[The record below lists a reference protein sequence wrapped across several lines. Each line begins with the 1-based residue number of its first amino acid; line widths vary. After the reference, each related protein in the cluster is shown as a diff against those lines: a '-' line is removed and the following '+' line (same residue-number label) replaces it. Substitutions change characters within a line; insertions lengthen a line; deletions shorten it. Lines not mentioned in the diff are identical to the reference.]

1 MSYQQPGTLWKSGY
15 FWLLV
20 RKMTRLSNLTTRNL
34 LIAMHDAIATA
45 VALLASFYLRFEG
58 DWFFDRVPLL
68 LRMLPFFIAL
78 SIVVCYAFNLTTTKW
93 RFFSLPDVLNILR
106 AAAVLT
112 VALVVLDYIFVA
124 PNVHGSSV
132 APNVQGAFFLG
143 KITIILYF
151 FLEVFFLSGSR
162 FVYRYFRYT
171 RARYHARTDEDA
183 APALLIGR
191 AADAEVLLRAIES
204 GAVKRL
210 WPVGVL
216 SPSPADRGQMIRNIP
231 VLGGIDDLDDVIEDF
246 AKRNKPIARVVM
258 APSAFEPDAR
268 PESVLMRA
276 RRHGLIVSRLPSLES
291 GDAPRLTAV
300 AVEDL
305 LLRPSEKIDYARLE
319 ALVKNKSVIVT
330 GGGGSIG
337 SEICDRVATFGAARL
352 LVIENSEPALYAV
365 VESLTAQNTE
375 AAIEGRIADIRD
387 RDRIHRLMSEFK
399 PDIVFHAAALK
410 HVPILE
416 RDWSEGVK
424 TNIFGSINVADAAIA
439 SGAEAM
445 VMISTDKA
453 IEPVSMLGLTKR
465 FAEMYCQALDHDL
478 ATQSDGKSRMR
489 LISVR
494 FGNVLA
500 SNGSV
505 VPKFKAQIEAGG
517 PVTVTH
523 PDMVRYFMTIREAC
537 DLVLT
542 AATHALTPVR
552 PDVSVYVLNMGQ
564 PVKIV
569 DLAERMIRL
578 SGLQPGHDIEI
589 VFTGMRPGERL
600 NEILFATE
608 EPTVEIGLAGIMAAK
623 PNEPPMQ
630 TLRKWIGMLE
640 QAIAKDDRAT
650 IKAVLKDAV
659 PEFGPVAAAE
669 ATARSGPILQS

>member
-1 MSYQQPGTLWKSGY
+1 
-15 FWLLV
+15 
-20 RKMTRLSNLTTRNL
+20 MTRLSNLTYRNL
-34 LIAMHDAIATA
+34 LIALHDALATTFA
-45 VALLASFYLRFEG
+45 VVASFYLRFEG
-58 DWFFDRVPLL
+58 ELFFDRLPLL
-68 LRMLPFFIAL
+68 LRILPYFVAF
-78 SIVVCYAFNLTTTKW
+78 SVVVCYAFNLTTTKW
-93 RFFSLPDVLNILR
+93 RFISLPDALNILR

-112 VALVVLDYIFVA
+112 VALLVLDYIFVA
-124 PNVHGSSV
+124 PNVHGT
-132 APNVQGAFFLG
+132 FFLG
-143 KITIILYF
+143 KITIVLYW
-151 FLEVFFLSGSR
+151 FLEVFFLSALR
-162 FVYRYFRYT
+162 FAYRYFRYT
-171 RARYHARTDEDA
+171 RAIHHAKAEDA
-183 APALLIGR
+183 SPTLLIGR
-191 AADAEVLLRAIES
+191 TADVEVLLRGIES

-210 WPVGVL
+210 WPVGLL
-216 SPSPADRGQMIRNIP
+216 SPSRADRGQLIRNIP
-231 VLGGIDDLDDVIEDF
+231 VLGGIDDFEDVIRDF
-246 AKRNKPIARVVM
+246 ERRGKSIARVVM
-258 APSAFEPDAR
+258 APSSFEPEAH
-268 PESVLMRA
+268 PEAVLMQA
-276 RRHGLIVSRLPSLES
+276 RRLGLIVSRLPSLES
-291 GDAPRLTAV
+291 GEIPRLTPV

-319 ALVKNKSVIVT
+319 VLVKGKAVIVT

-337 SEICDRVATFGAARL
+337 SEICDRLVTFGAARL
-352 LVIENSEPALYAV
+352 LIIENSEPALYAII
-365 VESLTAQNTE
+365 ESLTAKATP
-375 AAIEGRIADIRD
+375 AFIDGRVADIRD
-387 RDRIHRLMSEFK
+387 RERIHQLMSEFK

-424 TNIFGSINVADAAIA
+424 TNIFGTVNVADAALA
-439 SGAEAM
+439 AGAAAM

-478 ATQSDGKSRMR
+478 AAQSDAKRRMR

-537 DLVLT
+537 DLVMT
-542 AATHALTPVR
+542 ATTHALTPVR
-552 PDVSVYVLNMGQ
+552 HDVSVYVLNMGQ

-578 SGLQPGHDIEI
+578 SGLQPGYDIEI
-589 VFTGMRPGERL
+589 AFTGMRPGERL

-608 EPTVEIGLAGIMAAK
+608 EPTIEIGIAGVMAAK

-630 TLRKWIGMLE
+630 ALRSWIAALE
-640 QAIAKDDRAT
+640 QATAKDDRAT
-650 IKAVLKDAV
+650 IRAVLKDAV
-659 PEFGPVAAAE
+659 PEFGSEAA
-669 ATARSGPILQS
+669 

>member
-1 MSYQQPGTLWKSGY
+1 
-15 FWLLV
+15 
-20 RKMTRLSNLTTRNL
+20 
-34 LIAMHDAIATA
+34 
-45 VALLASFYLRFEG
+45 VAR
-58 DWFFDRVPLL
+58 
-68 LRMLPFFIAL
+68 
-78 SIVVCYAFNLTTTKW
+78 
-93 RFFSLPDVLNILR
+93 
-106 AAAVLT
+106 
-112 VALVVLDYIFVA
+112 
-124 PNVHGSSV
+124 
-132 APNVQGAFFLG
+132 NVQGAFFLG
-143 KITIILYF
+143 KITIILYW
-151 FLEVFFLSGSR
+151 FLEIFFLSALR
-162 FVYRYFRYT
+162 FAYRYFRYT
-171 RARYHARTDEDA
+171 RARHHARAEDA
-183 APALLIGR
+183 SPALLIGR
-191 AADAEVLLRAIES
+191 AADAEILLRGVES

-216 SPSPADRGQMIRNIP
+216 SPSPADRGQLIRNIP
-231 VLGGIDDLDDVIEDF
+231 VLGGIDDLDDVIRDF
-246 AKRNKPIARVVM
+246 ARRGKPIARVVM
-258 APSAFEPDAR
+258 APSAFEPEAR

-276 RRHGLIVSRLPSLES
+276 RRQGLIVSRLPSLES
-291 GDAPRLTAV
+291 GDAPRLTTV

-337 SEICDRVATFGAARL
+337 SEICDRAATFGAARL

-365 VESLTAQNTE
+365 VEALAAQNNE
-375 AAIEGRIADIRD
+375 AVIEGRIADIRD
-387 RDRIHRLMSEFK
+387 RDRILRLMEEFK

-424 TNIFGSINVADAAIA
+424 TNIFGSINVADAAVA

-478 ATQSDGKSRMR
+478 ASQMDGKSRMR

-505 VPKFKAQIEAGG
+505 VPKFKAQIDAGG

-578 SGLQPGHDIEI
+578 SGLQPGHDIDI

-630 TLRKWIGMLE
+630 VLRKWIAALE
-640 QAIAKDDRAT
+640 QAIAKDDRTT
-650 IKAVLKDAV
+650 IKAVLKDAI
-659 PEFGPVAAAE
+659 PEFGLAVPVE
-669 ATARSGPILQS
+669 ADAPGPLLQS

>member
-1 MSYQQPGTLWKSGY
+1 M
-15 FWLLV
+15 
-20 RKMTRLSNLTTRNL
+20 MRLSNLTLRNV
-34 LIAMHDAIATA
+34 LIAAHDALATTIA
-45 VALLASFYLRFEG
+45 VFASFYLRFEG
-58 DWFFDRVPLL
+58 EAFFDRLPLL
-68 LRMLPFFIAL
+68 LRILPYFIAF
-78 SIVVCYAFNLTTTKW
+78 SVVVCYAFNLTTTKW
-93 RFFSLPDVLNILR
+93 RFISLPDALNILR
-106 AAAVLT
+106 VATVLT
-112 VALVVLDYIFVA
+112 LALMVLDYIFVA
-124 PNVHGSSV
+124 PNVHGTLGT
-132 APNVQGAFFLG
+132 PNLQTPFFLG
-143 KITIILYF
+143 KITIILYW
-151 FLEVFFLSGSR
+151 FLEVFFLSGLR
-162 FVYRYFRYT
+162 FAYRYFRYSRT
-171 RARYHARTDEDA
+171 RYHARTEGA
-183 APALLIGR
+183 SPALLIGR
-191 AADAEVLLRAIES
+191 AADAEILLRGIES
-204 GAVKRL
+204 GAVKHL

-216 SPSPADRGQMIRNIP
+216 SPSPADRGQSIRNIP
-231 VLGGIDDLDDVIEDF
+231 VLGGIDDIEGVIGDF
-246 AKRNKPIARVVM
+246 ARRNKPIARVIM
-258 APSAFEPDAR
+258 TPSAFEPDAR
-268 PESVLMRA
+268 PESILMRA
-276 RRHGLIVSRLPSLES
+276 RRLGLIVSRLPSLES
-291 GDAPRLTAV
+291 GETPRLTTV

-305 LLRPSEKIDYARLE
+305 LLRPSENIDYARLE
-319 ALVKNKSVIVT
+319 ALVKNKAVIVT

-365 VESLTAQNTE
+365 TE
-375 AAIEGRIADIRD
+375 ALAAHQTGAVIEGRIADIRD
-387 RDRIHRLMSEFK
+387 RERIMRLMNEFQ

-424 TNIFGSINVADAAIA
+424 TNIFGSVNVADAALA
-439 SGAEAM
+439 AGAEAM

-478 ATQSDGKSRMR
+478 ASQPDAKPRMR

-537 DLVLT
+537 DLVLM
-542 AATHALTPVR
+542 AATHALAPAR
-552 PDVSVYVLNMGQ
+552 ADVSVYVLNMGQ

-578 SGLQPGHDIEI
+578 SGLQPGHDIDI

-600 NEILFATE
+600 NEILFASE
-608 EPTVEIGLAGIMAAK
+608 EPAVEIGIAGIMAAK

-630 TLRKWIGMLE
+630 SLRKWIAALT
-640 QAIAKDDRAT
+640 QAVEKDDRAT

-659 PEFGPVAAAE
+659 PEFA
-669 ATARSGPILQS
+669 SGE